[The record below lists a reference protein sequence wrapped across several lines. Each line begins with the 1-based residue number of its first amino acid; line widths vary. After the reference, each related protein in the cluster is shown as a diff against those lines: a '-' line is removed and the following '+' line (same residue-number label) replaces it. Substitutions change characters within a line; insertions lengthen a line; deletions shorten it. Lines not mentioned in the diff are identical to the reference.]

1 MPKVGAGTK
10 IYRDLVNNALQNPE
24 RCFDEMC
31 LRLTLFADFA
41 LLALQ
46 NHRKVSIDPDGTTKL
61 KDKLMKARAH
71 IHQAVNIIED
81 YRGKPVGEAWRSEV
95 PQFTAVMDG
104 DTAGLS
110 KN

>member
-10 IYRDLVNNALQNPE
+10 IYRDLVNNALRNPE
-24 RCFDEMC
+24 RCFDEMS

-46 NHRKVSIDPDGTTKL
+46 SHRKVLADPDGTIKL
-61 KDKLMKARAH
+61 KDKLMEARAH
-71 IHQAVNIIED
+71 IHQAVNIIEE
-81 YRGKPVGEAWRSEV
+81 YRGKPVGKDWRSEV
-95 PQFTAVMDG
+95 PQFTAVMDA